1 VFLGRAAS
9 VGDCRLAV
17 MSASQM
23 RVEDRLAGA
32 SNWSSWKARMVFVLE
47 DLELWDIVEAVVP
60 AIPVT
65 APVLVAEYRKRN
77 NKAKRTISDGVR
89 DHIIPHVTGKAHAYQ
104 MWAALI
110 SLYESSNENRKMVL
124 HDRLRSIR
132 MLKDESVS
140 SFLARFT
147 QIRDE
152 LGAVGEV
159 IVPNS
164 LVRQAL
170 QSFTKPWGPFIQGI
184 VAREALPTWE
194 RMWDDFA
201 QEEIRLASESSG
213 QRQQQSGQGGEDL
226 ALWAKG
232 KKKAGRGGRQGPK
245 TGGQPQRSGGGAE
258 SGSGQSSGHG
268 SGQGRDMSKV
278 KCFVCKKF
286 GHYAGQCPNRKKK
299 KGGTAA
305 TAEETDFQTQ
315 FQQECAFPVCCSSVE
330 YSPHIWYI
338 DSGASSHITSVRE
351 HFSDLRDTEVRI
363 DISLGDNR
371 VVTVAGI
378 GTVSFRRENLPPISF
393 TDVLFVPGM
402 KKNLISV
409 STLQDRGFEVSFRG
423 TEVLIYPRGCSI
435 DSGQVIGVR
444 EGDLYR
450 LLFQPLHALVASSD
464 SSGQLCEL
472 WHRRMAHLHHGA
484 LGGLREVVTGV
495 PQISIEHQDVCRGC
509 ALGKFAKASFPSSD
523 SRSAGILDLVHTDV
537 CGPMSRKSLSGCEYY
552 LTFIDDYSRKTWIYF
567 LKAKSEV
574 FARFQ
579 EFRALVENQSGK
591 RIKVLRSDNGG
602 EYSSRQFV
610 DFCAQ
615 HGIRRQMTVPYNPQ
629 QNGVAERKNRAI
641 TGAARSMLHDQSLP
655 LYLWAEACGTAV
667 YLQNRSPHRILGKM
681 TPEEAFTGRR
691 PDVEHIR
698 IFGCSTF
705 SHVPSER
712 RTKLDPTA
720 QQGILVGYSEVSKA
734 YRIYIPP
741 LRKVVVSRDVRF
753 EEDRAFARSLESS
766 RAVED
771 DAELPVAASEGA
783 QPQWSGTPFSE
794 VTGSPCTA
802 SESQAQH
809 VQSDGAQT
817 SERGQTSGSQSVEAS
832 PEAITLG
839 QRDLTSPLTTSG
851 KRRPRWFQETL
862 KEAIEN
868 VGEPKSQIRQRRPPV
883 RLGAYLALVTTIR
896 DIEPQTF
903 AQAVDHQV
911 WREAMVEE
919 YDSIVRNDV
928 WDVVPRP
935 VGKSVVTSR
944 WLYKTKIAADG
955 SVEKH
960 KARFVARGF
969 SQIEG
974 VDYDETFAP
983 VARYTSI
990 RTIIA
995 IAAEMGWRIHQMDVK
1010 TAFLNGF
1017 IEEEV
1022 YIEQPQGFEVSDRET
1037 HVCLLRKAL
1046 YGLKQAPR
1054 AWYSRIDTYLLQM
1067 GFEKSDADP
1076 NLYFIIRGEDT
1087 LILILYVDDLFITG
1101 AEDLIADCK
1110 LGLASEFEMS
1120 DIGLMHYFLGMEVWQ
1135 EEGHIFLGQGK
1146 YAADILSRF
1155 QMEDC
1160 RPMSTPMITN
1170 WKKLSASDSQLVD
1183 ATVYRQL
1190 IGSLMY
1196 LVNTRP
1202 DICFAVNTLSQY
1214 MVEPRSVHMVG
1225 AKHVL
1230 RYVAGTVDFG
1240 LDYVR
1245 GDGVSLVG
1253 YTDSDWAGCAADRK
1267 STSGCCFSLGSGLVS
1282 WFSRKQ
1288 KSVALSSAEAEYMAA
1303 SQASCE
1309 AIWLRKML
1317 VGLFGQEMAPTVI
1330 HCDNQSCIK
1339 LSENPVFHDR
1349 SKHIEIR
1356 YHFIR
1361 DWVQRGAVQ
1370 LQYISTDDQVADIL
1384 TKALPRGKH
1393 VFFRDKMGLVRNT
1406 FLGKREC

>member
-1 VFLGRAAS
+1 
-9 VGDCRLAV
+9 

-23 RVEDRLAGA
+23 RVEDRLTGV

-47 DLELWDIVEAVVP
+47 DLELWDIVETVVP
-60 AIPVT
+60 APPAT
-65 APVLVAEYRKRN
+65 APVLLAEFRKRN

-89 DHIIPHVTGKAHAYQ
+89 DHIIPHITGKAQASQ

-124 HDRLRSIR
+124 HERLRSIR
-132 MLKDESVS
+132 MLKDETVS
-140 SFLARFT
+140 AFLARFT
-147 QIRDE
+147 QIIHE

-159 IVPNS
+159 IQPNS

-170 QSFTKPWGPFIQGI
+170 HSFTKPWGAFIQGI
-184 VAREALPTWE
+184 VAREHLPTWE

-201 QEEIRLASESSG
+201 QEEIRLSVESSG

-245 TGGQPQRSGGGAE
+245 TGGQQQRSGGGAVSGSGQ

-268 SGQGRDMSKV
+268 SGQGRDMNKV

-286 GHYAGQCPNRKKK
+286 GHYAGQCPNRKKN
-299 KGGTAA
+299 KGGTAV
-305 TAEETDFQTQ
+305 TAEEVDFPTQ
-315 FQQECAFPVCCSSVE
+315 FQRECAFHVCCSSSVE
-330 YSPHIWYI
+330 YSPDIWYI
-338 DSGASSHITSVRE
+338 DSGASSHMTGIRE
-351 HFSDLRDTEVRI
+351 HFSDLRDPFVRM
-363 DISLGDNR
+363 DISLGDDR
-371 VVTVAGI
+371 IVTVAGI
-378 GTVSFRRENLPPISF
+378 GTVSFRREDLPPLSF

-409 STLQDRGFEVSFRG
+409 STLQDRGLEVLFIGS
-423 TEVLIYPRGCSI
+423 EVLIYPRGASM
-435 DSGQVIGVR
+435 DLAQRIGVR
-444 EGDLYR
+444 EGELYR
-450 LLFQPLHALVASSD
+450 LLFRPLRALVASGD
-464 SSGQLCEL
+464 SSRQLCEL

-495 PQISIEHQDVCRGC
+495 PQISTEHQDVCRGC

-523 SRSAGILDLVHTDV
+523 SRSAGILDLIHTDV

-552 LTFIDDYSRKTWIYF
+552 LTFIDDHSRKTWIYF
-567 LKAKSEV
+567 LKAKSDV
-574 FARFQ
+574 FGRFQ
-579 EFRALVENQSGK
+579 EFRALVENQTGK
-591 RIKVLRSDNGG
+591 KIKVLRSDNGG

-615 HGIRRQMTVPYNPQ
+615 KGIRREMTVPYNPQ

-655 LYLWAEACGTAV
+655 LYLWAEACATAV
-667 YLQNRSPHRILGKM
+667 YLQNRSPHSILGKM
-681 TPEEAFTGRR
+681 TPEEAFTGMR

-698 IFGCSTF
+698 IFGCATF
-705 SHVPSER
+705 SHVPTER

-734 YRIYIPP
+734 YRIYIAS
-741 LRKVVVSRDVRF
+741 LRRVIVSRDVRF

-771 DAELPVAASEGA
+771 DAEVPLAVSEGA
-783 QPQWSGTPFSE
+783 QPQGSDMAESG
-794 VTGSPCTA
+794 VTGSPFTA
-802 SESQAQH
+802 SQSPVQH
-809 VQSDGAQT
+809 VQSDGAET
-817 SERGQTSGSQSVEAS
+817 TEIGQTSGSQSVAAS

-839 QRDLTSPLTTSG
+839 KRDLTSPLTTPG

-868 VGEPKSQIRQRRPPV
+868 VGEPKDQVRQRRPPV
-883 RLGAYLALVTTIR
+883 RLGAYLARVTTVR
-896 DIEPQTF
+896 DSEPQTF

-944 WLYKTKIAADG
+944 WLYKAKIAADG
-955 SVEKH
+955 SIEKH

-990 RTIIA
+990 RAIMA

-1076 NLYFIIRGEDT
+1076 NLYFIIRDEDT

-1135 EEGHIFLGQGK
+1135 EDGHIFLGQGK

-1196 LVNTRP
+1196 LINTRP
-1202 DICFAVNTLSQY
+1202 DICFAVNTLSEY
-1214 MVEPRSVHMVG
+1214 MVEPRGVHMIG

-1230 RYVAGTVDFG
+1230 RYVAGTVDYG
-1240 LDYVR
+1240 LDYIR
-1245 GDGVSLVG
+1245 GDGVTLVG

-1317 VGLFGQEMAPTVI
+1317 VGLFGQEMAPTLI

-1361 DWVQRGAVQ
+1361 DQVQRGAVQ
-1370 LQYISTDDQVADIL
+1370 LQYIPTDDQVADIL